1 LQLTVDELRRLEDD
15 VRRRLD
21 ALVAAARLY
30 YLISGVVAA
39 ATAVYAALATVT
51 HCVARSRCARCC
63 CCAANRKRKRNEQP
77 ELDLDPHTDP
87 GIRTGTCTQSRTQTQ
102 TQTRTW
108 TWTWKRKRNEPLT
121 MYAERPVEQTAVT
134 ADSGLQG
141 GDVEH
146 HV

>member
-1 LQLTVDELRRLEDD
+1 MSLSGSTANTLLDCQTCNYPGVCFNLFCWPGLKLGPWNTVLQLTVDELRRLEDD

-87 GIRTGTCTQSRTQTQ
+87 GIRTGTCTQ
-102 TQTRTW
+102 TRTR
-108 TWTWKRKRNEPLT
+108 T
-121 MYAERPVEQTAVT
+121 
-134 ADSGLQG
+134 
-141 GDVEH
+141 
-146 HV
+146 